1 MREEQ
6 VAKLVHEAG
15 VILTAL
21 GLPKEQRNE
30 RSAICLLALLDLRP
44 NKTWADALSPL
55 MGITPIID
63 WAREC
68 FGKEWKPN
76 TREGIRRRTMHQFMA
91 AGLVLYNPDKPNRP
105 PNSPDAVY
113 QIEPSALSLLQ
124 SFNTPAWA
132 KNLTDYMALRESL
145 AARYAAE
152 REQNKI
158 PVKLGNGG
166 MLSLSP
172 GAHSELIRDIIEDF
186 AARFVPGGSL
196 IYAGDTGDKVGYFD
210 TEALRT
216 LGVSL
221 DKHGKLPDVVIYYP
235 DKDWLLLIESVTS
248 HGPVD
253 GKRHDEL
260 AKLFASARPGLVYVT
275 AFPTRRLMA
284 KYLSEIAWETEVWV
298 AEAPTHLIHFN
309 GVRFLGPYE
318 PRR

>member
-1 MREEQ
+1 
-6 VAKLVHEAG
+6 
-15 VILTAL
+15 
-21 GLPKEQRNE
+21 
-30 RSAICLLALLDLRP
+30 
-44 NKTWADALSPL
+44 
-55 MGITPIID
+55 
-63 WAREC
+63 
-68 FGKEWKPN
+68 
-76 TREGIRRRTMHQFMA
+76 
-91 AGLVLYNPDKPNRP
+91 
-105 PNSPDAVY
+105 
-113 QIEPSALSLLQ
+113 
-124 SFNTPAWA
+124 
-132 KNLTDYMALRESL
+132 MALRESL

-152 REQNKI
+152 REQNKV
-158 PVKLGNGG
+158 PVKLSNGG
-166 MLSLSP
+166 TLSLSP

-186 AARFVPGGSL
+186 AGRFVPGGNL

-260 AKLFASARPGLVYVT
+260 AKLFASAKPGLVYVT

-318 PRR
+318 PRK